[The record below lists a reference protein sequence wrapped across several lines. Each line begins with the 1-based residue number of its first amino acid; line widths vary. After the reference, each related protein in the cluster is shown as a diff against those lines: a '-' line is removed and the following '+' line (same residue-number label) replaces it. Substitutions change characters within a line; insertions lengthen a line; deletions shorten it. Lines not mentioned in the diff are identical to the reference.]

1 MAQKRGDEMEEA
13 TLGGKKNQFSNILK
27 TFTRK
32 WRKTKKKTW
41 NEDK

>member
-1 MAQKRGDEMEEA
+1 MAQGGEKRRRQPWK
-13 TLGGKKNQFSNILK
+13 KKNQFSNILK

-32 WRKTKKKTW
+32 WPKTKKETW